1 MSFNNEY
8 RQEKMSSIRKEICR
22 GDIYIMELLDE
33 YAEAYMLEYRNE
45 GEYIFEWYN
54 FRRYTWYG

>member
-22 GDIYIMELLDE
+22 GDIYVMELLDE

-45 GEYIFEWYN
+45 GAYQIPERYIFE
-54 FRRYTWYG
+54 